1 MTSNGNFV
9 TKLSLAFMT
18 ASSFDF
24 KSLRKETLPT
34 QSVSIDV
41 WILRDQEILLTKN
54 SKQDDE
60 IVNLMFSGFSKTME
74 RIFAQTVTPTK
85 QAYNQGLVLENGVF
99 QFVPMNTSNVYEVNS
114 NKDMSQVYK
123 LFSQLIDQ
131 DQKFLSQLQSF
142 QTMLIQSKVFKNP
155 SSTPPPE
162 NHIGKRSPIILGEHL
177 LHLNNKSVKL
187 RFTRNI
193 ADIFT
198 PYSVQSIG
206 DTAGQNYKKMNKNFQ
221 VVQVVE
227 QKLSHQQRTLAAHF
241 VSLTT
246 AEKNTQRKE
255 LYLELRAFRTSYF
268 HNFMFDLAEILKHN
282 SLDPVYDILFS
293 LIRQHEFCHSVTCYT
308 LPIFSILNATS
319 IQVSVQTAQQSL
331 APAVYISCTLQPN
344 LRTSVFSHQIA
355 LIDGDKLNFQADQ
368 LPSISF
374 AQLINPSIDQ
384 TTRSLLDTDMI
395 FGELYLIYSGLKV
408 SLQCLHPQMITID
421 GVERYCDRTS
431 LNFVD
436 FPEQIKVGTKDVLKV
451 SIPHHFSSKL
461 DFLNTDLRSVSIFQ
475 PTNSTAL
482 HFGNKIVNFFQTAS
496 PIHYSF
502 MFVLFVCVLLVCV
515 LSCCFFY
522 LKFPQCLYYT
532 LCCFRNTCLIKQ
544 KVIKRSFDI
553 GIIAGQAEAR
563 LQNQESLLQN
573 ENIIFR
579 AEPIIQPRP
588 DIPLVQLQPTAPA
601 NAQQYHLT
609 RQVPGNPTFTHPQNC
624 RNRVN
629 GCFCSD
635 PNYNQPQCLIATQ
648 VNPMII

>member
-1 MTSNGNFV
+1 
-9 TKLSLAFMT
+9 MT
-18 ASSFDF
+18 AASFDF
-24 KSLRKETLPT
+24 KSLRRETLPT
-34 QSVSIDV
+34 KSMSIDV

-54 SKQDDE
+54 AKQDDE
-60 IVNLMFSGFSKTME
+60 IVNMMFSGFSTTMQ

-85 QAYNQGLVLENGVF
+85 QQYNQGLVLENGVF
-99 QFVPMNTSNVYEVNS
+99 QFVPMNTSRVYEVQN
-114 NKDMSQVYK
+114 NKDMSQVFRT
-123 LFSQLIDQ
+123 FSQLIDQ
-131 DQKFLSQLQSF
+131 DKKFLSQLESF

-155 SSTPPPE
+155 SSTPPPQNQIE
-162 NHIGKRSPIILGEHL
+162 
-177 LHLNNKSVKL
+177 SVPL

-206 DTAGQNYKKMNKNFQ
+206 DTAGQNYKKMNKNFKVIQ
-221 VVQVVE
+221 VTE
-227 QKLSHQQRTLAAHF
+227 QKLSHQQRSLAAHF

-246 AEKNTQRKE
+246 AEKDMQRKE

-355 LIDGDKLNFQADQ
+355 LLDGDKLNFQADQ
-368 LPSISF
+368 LPSITF

-408 SLQCLHPQMITID
+408 SLQCIHPQMITID
-421 GVERYCDRTS
+421 GTKRYCDRTS

-436 FPEQIKVGTKDVLKV
+436 FPEQITVGKKDVLKV

-475 PTNSTAL
+475 PTNSTNL
-482 HFGNKIVNFFQTAS
+482 HFGNKLVNFFQTAS

-502 MFVLFVCVLLVCV
+502 MFVSFVCIILVCT

-532 LCCFRNTCLIKQ
+532 LCCFRNTCVLKQ
-544 KVIKRSFDI
+544 KVIKRSFDVRT
-553 GIIAGQAEAR
+553 IAGQAEAR
-563 LQNQESLLQN
+563 LQNQESLLRN
-573 ENIIFR
+573 ENVIFQ
-579 AEPIIQPRP
+579 AEQNIQPHP
-588 DIPLVQLQPTAPA
+588 DIPLIPLQPTAPA
-601 NAQQYHLT
+601 NAQPYHST
-609 RQVPGNPTFTHPQNC
+609 RQVPGNPTFTPPHTC
-624 RNRVN
+624 KNRVYS
-629 GCFCSD
+629 CFCSD
-635 PNYNQPQCLIATQ
+635 PSNTQTQCLITTQ
-648 VNPMII
+648 SNPMII